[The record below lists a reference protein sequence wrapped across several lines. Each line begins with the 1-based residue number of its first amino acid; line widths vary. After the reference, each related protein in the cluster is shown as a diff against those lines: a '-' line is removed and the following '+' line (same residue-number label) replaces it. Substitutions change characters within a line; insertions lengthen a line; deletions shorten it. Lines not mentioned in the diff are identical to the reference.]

1 MERKMNIKR
10 GIDRLSIAVAVILM
24 VVFSV
29 IIVIIAA
36 DQGFPSL
43 ARMLVTILGGA
54 VVIVLLALY
63 GIRGIAAVVLWII
76 EGFKEEPRKK

>member
-1 MERKMNIKR
+1 MNIKR
-10 GIDRLSIAVAVILM
+10 GIDRLSIVVAVILM
-24 VVFSV
+24 AVFSTV
-29 IIVIIAA
+29 IVLIVA

-63 GIRGIAAVVLWII
+63 GIRGIAYVVLWII
-76 EGFKEEPRKK
+76 EGFKSETPKE

>member
-1 MERKMNIKR
+1 MNIKR
-10 GIDRLSIAVAVILM
+10 GIDRLSIVVAVILM
-24 VVFSV
+24 AVFSTV
-29 IIVIIAA
+29 IVLIGA

-63 GIRGIAAVVLWII
+63 GIRGIAYVVLWII
-76 EGFKEEPRKK
+76 EGFKGETPKE

>member
-1 MERKMNIKR
+1 MNVKR
-10 GIDRLSIAVAVILM
+10 GIDRLSIVVAVILM
-24 VVFSV
+24 AVFSAV
-29 IIVIIAA
+29 IIIIGA

-63 GIRGIAAVVLWII
+63 GIRGIAYVVLWII
-76 EGFKEEPRKK
+76 EGFKEETPKK